1 MHMWASQV
9 ALVVKN
15 PPANAGDIRNV
26 GSIPGSGRSPGGGHG
41 YPLQYSYL
49 ENSMDGGAQ
58 WARVHMDRGGWWAR
72 VHRVAKSRTQ
82 LKPISTALHRHIT
95 ESLCYIPETS
105 TTLSFTHTLVAN
117 EKLEYMYMC
126 IDTIY
131 ILPSCY
137 CCWLFYYCCCNLIG
151 RQRPCQ
157 ETKDCH
163 RRESQKPDDQCLQQ
177 N

>member
-1 MHMWASQV
+1 M
-9 ALVVKN
+9 VKN
-15 PPANAGDIRNV
+15 PPANAGDISNV

-105 TTLSFTHTLVAN
+105 TTLSVTHTLVAN

-131 ILPSCY
+131 I
-137 CCWLFYYCCCNLIG
+137 YYPVVIAVG
-151 RQRPCQ
+151 SSI
-157 ETKDCH
+157 TAAAT
-163 RRESQKPDDQCLQQ
+163 S
-177 N
+177 